1 MSDIV
6 KVLVVDDA
14 AFMRKAVTNIL
25 EKDAGIRVVG
35 TAKNGLDCLK
45 KIMELRPDV
54 ITLDMDM
61 PVMDGL
67 TSIRHLMIKS
77 PVPVVVLSSLF
88 DDGEITFEA
97 VRLGVVDFVPKPS
110 GAISTNINNSTQL
123 IINRT
128 KLAQSVN
135 LENIRRVRIPKWSVE
150 DHLTD
155 RYGYRPLDY
164 IIPIG
169 TSLTGPNTIIRFIAG
184 LSPALPAAVVVVQEI
199 SPKIVSSFVKRFD
212 QLVQWKIIEAK
223 DNMIVEQGAC
233 YLCSNLQTWTMQV
246 NEHGEVCLKK
256 GETTED
262 PLNHLFTSAALLFQ
276 RHTIGILLSGLGNDG
291 AEGLAHIR
299 QRDGLTI
306 AQDIKCC
313 VYPNLTENAIEKQV
327 VDIVLNEK
335 ELPKTVAETIYS
347 QETQ

>member
-1 MSDIV
+1 MDDIV

-14 AFMRKAVTNIL
+14 AFMRRAVTQIL
-25 EKDAGIRVVG
+25 EKDANIRVVG
-35 TAKNGLDCLK
+35 TAKNGLDCLEK
-45 KIMELRPDV
+45 VPQLRPDV

-67 TSIRHLMIKS
+67 TGIRHLMIKS

-88 DDGEITFEA
+88 EDGDITFEA
-97 VRLGVVDFVPKPS
+97 IRLGVVDFIPKPS
-110 GAISTNINNSTQL
+110 GAISTNIDNSTQQ
-123 IINRT
+123 IIDRT

-135 LENIRRVRIPKWSVE
+135 LDNIRRVRIPRWSVE
-150 DHLTD
+150 DHLAD

-199 SPKIVSSFVKRFD
+199 SLKILSSFVKRFD
-212 QLVQWKIIEAK
+212 QLMQWKIIEAK

-233 YLCSNLQTWTMQV
+233 YVSSNSKTLSFQM
-246 NEHGEVCLKK
+246 NEQGEVCLKV
-256 GETTED
+256 GEPTNT
-262 PLNHLFTSAALLFQ
+262 PLNHLFTSAAQLFQ
-276 RHTIGILLSGLGNDG
+276 QNTIGILLSGVGDDG
-291 AEGLAHIR
+291 AEGFANIR
-299 QRDGLTI
+299 RHGGLTI
-306 AQDIKCC
+306 AQAIKCC
-313 VYPNLTENAIEKQV
+313 VYPNLTENAIEKKV

-335 ELPKTVAETIYS
+335 ELPEAVAYAISSEETP
-347 QETQ
+347 

>member
-1 MSDIV
+1 MADIV

-14 AFMRKAVTNIL
+14 AFMRRAVTEIL
-25 EKDAGIRVVG
+25 KKDAGIRVVG
-35 TAKNGLDCLK
+35 TAKNGLDCLE
-45 KIMELRPDV
+45 KIAQLRPDV

-88 DDGEITFEA
+88 EDGEITFEA

-110 GAISTNINNSTQL
+110 GAISTNINNSTQQ

-150 DHLTD
+150 DHLND

-164 IIPIG
+164 IIPVG
-169 TSLTGPNTIIRFIAG
+169 TSLTGPNTIIRFMAG

-199 SPKIVSSFVKRFD
+199 SPKIVAGFVKRFD

-233 YLCSNLQTWTMQV
+233 YLCSNLQTWTLRM
-246 NEHGEVCLKK
+246 NEHGEVCLKE
-256 GETTED
+256 GQPTID
-262 PLNHLFTSAALLFQ
+262 PINHLFTSAAMLFQ
-276 RHTIGILLSGLGNDG
+276 ERTIGVLLSGLGDDG
-291 AEGLAHIR
+291 AEGLANIR
-299 QRDGLTI
+299 QNDGLTI

-327 VDIVLNEK
+327 VDIVVNEK
-335 ELPKTVAETIYS
+335 ELPEAVARAISSEKP
-347 QETQ
+347 Q